1 MTRACTMLVATAL
14 LISGVSAAGAV
25 ASAVGPRFRQAA
37 TPRYAPSVPAYRA
50 NGAVPNERRL
60 LEGRYSE
67 DAHVELPNWH
77 W

>member
-1 MTRACTMLVATAL
+1 MSRACTMLIATAL
-14 LISGVSAAGAV
+14 LISGLSIASAV

-37 TPRYAPSVPAYRA
+37 TPPYVPSVPAYRA
-50 NGAVPNERRL
+50 NGTVPNERRL

-67 DAHVELPNWH
+67 EGHVELPNWH